1 MVPFPSASTPLIMSY
16 NWASVGFWSRIAW
29 LCPTPWWLRVLS
41 PSLSKKEK
49 ASLNSAVCC
58 VSFNTAFFV
67 LNNLLLFLSH
77 FLSAFCFSPEA
88 VLWLQIF
95 ACDSVPILASSGN
108 AEIAA
113 PVSYVH
119 LNQPSWYSVA
129 VIWQEF
135 QSTASLESLQELAAA
150 VVLVL
155 AGPTSLLPCLW
166 RSSFF
171 LYLLCF
177 EFHGSRI
184 DSLDSTNIL
193 CSNGLVLPKCQQ
205 TASLLGFGFWFW
217 CWASFLALV
226 PSPFP
231 FLPVLPFLPF
241 LPHLPKLA
249 TSDGSDVIFVA
260 TVLNA
265 NWLRLASM

>member
-119 LNQPSWYSVA
+119 LNQPSWSRYGDLTRVS
-129 VIWQEF
+129 IDRK
-135 QSTASLESLQELAAA
+135 SGELARAGCGCGSCSRWSNEPA
-150 VVLVL
+150 PLSVTFFVFPLPPLFWVPREPDWFFGFDQHSVLKW
-155 AGPTSLLPCLW
+155 P
-166 RSSFF
+166 F
-171 LYLLCF
+171 
-177 EFHGSRI
+177 
-184 DSLDSTNIL
+184 
-193 CSNGLVLPKCQQ
+193 LPKCQQ
-205 TASLLGFGFWFW
+205 RASLLGFGFWFR
-217 CWASFLALV
+217 CWPSFLTLV

-249 TSDGSDVIFVA
+249 TSDGSEVIFVA